1 MEHLKDIL
9 KKTGWTSIIESL
21 IFIALGIILAWKPD
35 QVMAIIAYIIG
46 IVFIVIGIIKMINY
60 VQDKGKSD
68 LFNYELVYGI
78 MSIVIGILVMAYNS
92 SISKMFGII
101 IGLWIIYSAVVRA
114 SSALELRALSS
125 NIWIYTLIIAIVM
138 FICGLY
144 VTLNQSVIVTTIG
157 IIMIVYG
164 IMDIAENII
173 FLKNV
178 KQL

>member
-1 MEHLKDIL
+1 
-9 KKTGWTSIIESL
+9 
-21 IFIALGIILAWKPD
+21 
-35 QVMAIIAYIIG
+35 
-46 IVFIVIGIIKMINY
+46 
-60 VQDKGKSD
+60 
-68 LFNYELVYGI
+68 
-78 MSIVIGILVMAYNS
+78 MAYNS

-114 SSALELRALSS
+114 SSALKLRALSS